1 MFHNGSVSPPPLA
14 DYHNP
19 NLMYS
24 VYDWDIK
31 PQGIHNVRF
40 SLRISDILLLH
51 QE

>member
-1 MFHNGSVSPPPLA
+1 MFHNGSVSPPLA

-31 PQGIHNVRF
+31 PQGI
-40 SLRISDILLLH
+40 L
-51 QE
+51 